1 MSHREFMIVLT
12 HAHLCTPCR
21 SRLLDGPADVF
32 ASHALTPEERETLA
46 GLKSED
52 FITPDLL
59 ARATNI
65 TATELEEYRD
75 QPVVRLRHL

>member
-12 HAHLCTPCR
+12 HAHLCSPCR
-21 SRLLDGPADVF
+21 SRLLSSPADVF

-46 GLKSED
+46 ALQSED

-59 ARATNI
+59 ARATNTT
-65 TATELEEYRD
+65 TAEQDEYRD